1 MSQDHSFCEY
11 SNFIFNASHS
21 CESSEFNHCLA
32 CFENVNKKIKR
43 NNTMDNRRQTLNVLQ
58 TVLLGAS
65 VILIN
70 CIVINWKTIHLLLWL
85 VELLQLDSSNAN
97 F

>member
-1 MSQDHSFCEY
+1 MSQDHTFCEY

-43 NNTMDNRRQTLNVLQ
+43 NNTMDN
-58 TVLLGAS
+58 S

>member
-1 MSQDHSFCEY
+1 
-11 SNFIFNASHS
+11 
-21 CESSEFNHCLA
+21 
-32 CFENVNKKIKR
+32 
-43 NNTMDNRRQTLNVLQ
+43 MDNRRQTLNVLQ